1 MNGTPRGRTSRLKGR
16 TESRQEQ
23 KVLDWFFSFLT
34 INPVTLFFQLK
45 SACKK
50 LFYSPDFL
58 VHLYYKDSYYP
69 SREEQQLEEMK
80 IEGGSPEE
88 AEKKRQ
94 KLSLLWR
101 HNLSNQVR
109 WKMIIFCIFFTRAL
123 FH

>member
-1 MNGTPRGRTSRLKGR
+1 MEPHAD
-16 TESRQEQ
+16 EQ
-23 KVLDWFFSFLT
+23 AGWRDELRADRNKKFWNDFSFFS
-34 INPVTLFFQLK
+34 PSTLSPSFFQLK

-80 IEGGSPEE
+80 IEEGSREE

-101 HNLSNQVR
+101 HNSSNQVR
-109 WKMIIFCIFFTRAL
+109 RKMIIVCIFFTRAL